1 MTREEAIIRIE
12 DYAAYLHGK
21 PEPTYQIEVALEMAI
36 SALREQVNSIESD
49 TVKGCEC
56 CSKGFAVLGNTMDY
70 SGLEFAMM
78 NRVIRVRYFPTHKYD
93 TFQTQAMLPV
103 KCCPMCGRRLEEV

>member
-1 MTREEAIIRIE
+1 MTREEI
-12 DYAAYLHGK
+12 L
-21 PEPTYQIEVALEMAI
+21 TALENAKLHAAFESDVEILDACM
-36 SALREQVNSIESD
+36 SELREQVNSVESD

-103 KCCPMCGRRLEEV
+103 KFCPMCGRRLEEEKEV